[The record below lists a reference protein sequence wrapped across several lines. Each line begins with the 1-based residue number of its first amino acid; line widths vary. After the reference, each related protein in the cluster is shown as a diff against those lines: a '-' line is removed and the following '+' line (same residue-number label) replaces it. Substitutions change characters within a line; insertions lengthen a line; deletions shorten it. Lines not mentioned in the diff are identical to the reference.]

1 RELNKIIYTECKI
14 VRSWNNY
21 IAANCTFVLASAFF
35 LQDCWQ
41 GKQLAPSNPPHRY
54 RTLFSGHF
62 YLPSEMVPYATHR
75 RNHENN
81 NLL

>member
-1 RELNKIIYTECKI
+1 LNKIIYTECKI

>member
-1 RELNKIIYTECKI
+1 SAQIREILINESAWEEMTCLFAP
-14 VRSWNNY
+14 S
-21 IAANCTFVLASAFF
+21 LAIAFF

-41 GKQLAPSNPPHRY
+41 GKQLAPSKTPHRY